1 MRLCIILVWLVL
13 SGFPIASLNGQNQ
26 IFIDSLINVREKTK
40 DAIEKVKIS
49 NELAFQWKLSN
60 PQKAIQ
66 QAEEA
71 LSIAK
76 SINYQSGESTAYVVL
91 GLIQMYESNY
101 IKADSFLLLALDLR
115 IQLGIKSDIAGTYN
129 NLGISQYDQGNDSK
143 AVFFFKEG
151 LKTLEGE
158 PLSKTEAML
167 CNNIAD
173 SYIYLGD
180 YKSAID
186 YISQSI
192 AIREQLN
199 DRHGKARSLL
209 NLGYWYLKI
218 ENVEKAIENSKEAL
232 TIFESFNDSTYIAK
246 SCINLGDIYF
256 QIGEYKTSTQFFD
269 KAVSLQKYLE
279 IEDVAT
285 LYQNLGNL
293 LEKTKDLSGA
303 MEAFNTSMD
312 IYNKNGFID
321 EVAKVKLT
329 IGSIY
334 FDRSEYQI
342 SLKHLQ
348 DSQEIADESED
359 LSLKMQIAQMLSE
372 AYTKTN
378 QTELALKYSRR
389 YNRLK
394 DSISSSLQMAMNYKI
409 DLEEAK
415 TKNAILEKENA
426 SQLAATERK
435 NLINISLITGIILW
449 TFLSIAI
456 IIAYKNQRKRR
467 VAELKV
473 INKNNE
479 IDTLL
484 KEQQLK
490 TTYAKLAG
498 QDEERKRIGQDLH
511 DRIGGILST
520 VKLYLKGFDEKLD
533 AIQSENKQQFTKAN
547 DLLDEAVVEVRKI
560 AKNIHSGILTKFGLK
575 AELENLAE
583 MLNNSNRIQVKVVTH
598 GLEKRLPVEMAIK
611 IYRIIQELVS
621 NVLKHAGAS
630 KITIQ
635 VNEFK
640 DVLNVVVEDNGI
652 GFDPEKIK
660 DKGGMGLKNIESRV
674 YDLHGTIIIDS
685 GRGNGAS
692 VAIDVPI
699 E

>member
-40 DAIEKVKIS
+40 NAIEKVKIS

-101 IKADSFLLLALDLR
+101 TKADSFLLLALDLR

-180 YKSAID
+180 YKSAIG

-192 AIREQLN
+192 SIREQLN

-312 IYNKNGFID
+312 IYNKNGFFD

-415 TKNAILEKENA
+415 AKNAILEKENA